1 VDRFADWTWI
11 VLGCS
16 PLAREAYATAR
27 RDFPGAPVITC
38 NRGLQVEPDPDFFFL
53 SDQVACK
60 LFAEGGKLASKRG
73 KTKRITLRRDP
84 QAMKMRTVDDFE
96 IVYRE
101 GYPFEPFQTSGIWC
115 VEYAIRVG
123 LARRVVLC
131 GMDGYRP
138 GCPGQDYFPG
148 AYHYEPNDGLQKDLT
163 KTVVEPLTN
172 RIAAKYPEIEFIQVG
187 EPCYQVNSPNWHVV
201 PPRP

>member
-1 VDRFADWTWI
+1 MDRFADWTWI

-38 NRGLQVEPDPDFFFL
+38 NRGLQIEPNPDFFFL
-53 SDQVACK
+53 SDQLACK
-60 LFAEGGKLASKRG
+60 LFAEGGKTASKRG

-123 LARRVVLC
+123 GPPRGAVRHGRLPARLS
-131 GMDGYRP
+131 RP
-138 GCPGQDYFPG
+138 GLLSRGVS
-148 AYHYEPNDGLQKDLT
+148 LSRM
-163 KTVVEPLTN
+163 TVCRRISRRPSSN
-172 RIAAKYPEIEFIQVG
+172 RSQIE
-187 EPCYQVNSPNWHVV
+187 S
-201 PPRP
+201 R